1 MPDTRPMRTNGSSDS
16 AGHLRDSDNQPP
28 EPSDAVGQPRD
39 TAVDPRN
46 GTAQPPDLT
55 SDPRPAV
62 SRAAF
67 AAQYPSWGWATM
79 SLLVVGLLVGFAS
92 LRPLGESI
100 NMCGVRPGMLVCRPT
115 LHPVVVALPVAGLL
129 AGLTISL
136 AGGRQVPRLG
146 RSPLLAALVG
156 WAVFLAGTL
165 AAYLLAWSR

>member
-1 MPDTRPMRTNGSSDS
+1 MADTGAADGPESRTTRPTD
-16 AGHLRDSDNQPP
+16 L
-28 EPSDAVGQPRD
+28 VGQPRD
-39 TAVDPRN
+39 EAGQPRDEA
-46 GTAQPPDLT
+46 GQRLDLT

-79 SLLVVGLLVGFAS
+79 SLLVVGLLAGFAS
-92 LRPLGESI
+92 LRPLAESI
-100 NMCGVRPGMLVCRPT
+100 NVCAARPGMLVCQTT

-136 AGGRQVPRLG
+136 VGGRQVARLG
-146 RSPLLAALVG
+146 RSPLPAALVG
-156 WAVFLAGTL
+156 WVVFVAGTL